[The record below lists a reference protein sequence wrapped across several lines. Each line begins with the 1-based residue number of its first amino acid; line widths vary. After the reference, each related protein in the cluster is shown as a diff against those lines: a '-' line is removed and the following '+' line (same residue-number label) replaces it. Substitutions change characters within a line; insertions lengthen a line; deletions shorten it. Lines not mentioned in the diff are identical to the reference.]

1 MLKIDP
7 LIKPTEGNVEHRE
20 IYEYGLM
27 DGVISEA
34 GMRAKQR
41 LERTWTDP
49 RLSEA

>member
-1 MLKIDP
+1 MLKIDS

-34 GMRAKQR
+34 GTNYDLNARQTKA
-41 LERTWTDP
+41 RTNLD
-49 RLSEA
+49 